1 MSSTSSLTFSPISR
15 SKLAETVAEQ
25 LLAEIRDKDLRPGT
39 RIPSERDLMVAFG
52 VGRST
57 VREAINGMA
66 MIGVLEIR
74 HGQGA
79 FVANP
84 TAGAAVPHAIAAALA
99 RGVTRELFE
108 ARQLVEVHTARLAAE
123 RRTETDLQEVEQAL
137 RDHEQAL
144 AGGTPAVE
152 PAVRFHVQLAEA
164 AHSDVLASFVCSFVE
179 ILTERGQLLEALPG
193 YREWEIEQH
202 RMVFEPVRDGDVERA
217 ATCMHAHL
225 DAVVP
230 HHERLGPL

>member
-1 MSSTSSLTFSPISR
+1 MSSASSLSFSPISR

-25 LLAEIRDKDLRPGT
+25 LLAEIRDKDLQPGT
-39 RIPSERDLMVAFG
+39 RIPSERDLMAAFG

-66 MIGVLEIR
+66 MVGVLEIR

-84 TAGAAVPHAIAAALA
+84 SAGAAVPHAIAAALA
-99 RGVTRELFE
+99 RGITRELFE

-123 RRTETDLQEVEQAL
+123 RRTEADLQEVEQAL
-137 RDHEQAL
+137 RDHERAL
-144 AGGTPAVE
+144 ADGAPAVE

-202 RMVFEPVRDGDVERA
+202 RMVFAPVRDGDVDRA
-217 ATCMHAHL
+217 AACMHAHL

>member
-1 MSSTSSLTFSPISR
+1 MSSPSLSFSPISR
-15 SKLAETVAEQ
+15 SKLAETVAQQ
-25 LLAEIRDKDLRPGT
+25 LLAEIRDKNLRPGT
-39 RIPSERDLMVAFG
+39 RIPSERDLMAAFG

-57 VREAINGMA
+57 IREAINGMA
-66 MIGVLEIR
+66 MIGALEIR

-84 TAGAAVPHAIAAALA
+84 AAGAAVPHAIAAALS

-123 RRTETDLQEVEQAL
+123 RRTAADLQEVEQAL
-137 RDHEQAL
+137 RDHERAI
-144 AGGTPAVE
+144 ADGAPAVE
-152 PAVRFHVQLAEA
+152 PAVRFHVQLSEA
-164 AHSDVLASFVCSFVE
+164 AHSDVLGSFVCSFVE
-179 ILTERGQLLEALPG
+179 ILTERGRQLEALPG

-202 RMVFEPVRDGDVERA
+202 RMVFEPVRDGDPDRA
-217 ATCMHAHL
+217 ADCMLAHL
-225 DAVVP
+225 EAVVP